1 LQTNSW
7 SIRNLPAGTYYWS
20 VQAIDNSYEGST
32 FAAEKFFSVAYSN
45 SIAPVADQNLTLNQ
59 QGNALTITESSAPV
73 SRQWKYSTVSGGP
86 YNQVITGA
94 TGQSWIPSFT
104 GAGTYYV
111 VCVSTKDAYSY
122 ISNEVRINVMT
133 FTEQSQIN
141 LNQVGV
147 GTTSWCDFDNDGD
160 LDLLVAGATSNS
172 MATGLYRNDAG
183 TFTIVNAG
191 LPATLY
197 CSSSWGDYDYDGYA
211 DLLMTG
217 YIGTNSYFTRIY
229 RNNAGVFSDIN
240 AGLPG
245 VYQGSAVWGDFDN
258 DGDQDIALCGATS
271 STTQISRIY
280 ENRNGTFTEI
290 NAGIEGLRQSFVS
303 WADYD
308 NDGDLD
314 LLLSGNS
321 TTTISKLYRN
331 DNGTFTDVN
340 AGFTGVRLGSGA
352 WGDYDNDG
360 DADLLLSGYLNDN
373 GSNVYIAKIYRNDA
387 GIFTDIVAGLRG
399 TYFGT
404 ASWSDYD
411 NDGDLDILL
420 SGNSGILETTVYRN
434 DNGIFTGSGIGL
446 KQLEGSSASWGD
458 YDNDGDLDF
467 VLSGSSSDGYYTKV
481 YKNHTLTANTPAN
494 APTGLQ
500 STAVSAGRVRLSWN
514 KGTDTQT
521 PQNDLNYNLRI
532 GTSTGAINKAAPASS
547 PSGYRRIPAIGNAGL
562 TSGSYFISLPLGKYY
577 WSVQAIDQAF
587 AGGAWSAES
596 TFTVLAAPV
605 AIPAT
610 GIQSYSFNAKWNSS
624 AGATGYRVDVATDA
638 AFTSM
643 VTGYN
648 NTDAGNATSL
658 QVSGLNPNTTYYYRV
673 RAYCSDGTSAGSNVV
688 NLMTL
693 IVPPAAPSGLT
704 IKSCSDLITLTWTAN
719 TEANFSKY
727 VIFGGSSTNPNTRM
741 DSISSISTVTKTI
754 SGLVHGQ
761 TYYFRVKAVNTGGA
775 ESQFSTQVSSVVSK
789 GHIPVIK
796 TKFKNDL
803 IVCYNPGD
811 SISQWQWYK
820 ETTAISGQT
829 KQYYKAGKNPGEYYV
844 VTTDKNGCVNTSNKI
859 KLTGAAAMVIWPNP
873 ASSNFTVKL
882 NSDATGEAVI
892 SLYNSSGRKIL
903 EKRTEKNNTELLYQ
917 MIGGQLMKGIYTLE
931 IIVNEDEVS
940 RTPVVIAK

>member
-1 LQTNSW
+1 
-7 SIRNLPAGTYYWS
+7 
-20 VQAIDNSYEGST
+20 
-32 FAAEKFFSVAYSN
+32 
-45 SIAPVADQNLTLNQ
+45 
-59 QGNALTITESSAPV
+59 
-73 SRQWKYSTVSGGP
+73 
-86 YNQVITGA
+86 
-94 TGQSWIPSFT
+94 
-104 GAGTYYV
+104 
-111 VCVSTKDAYSY
+111 
-122 ISNEVRINVMT
+122 M
-133 FTEQSQIN
+133 
-141 LNQVGV
+141 
-147 GTTSWCDFDNDGD
+147 
-160 LDLLVAGATSNS
+160 
-172 MATGLYRNDAG
+172 
-183 TFTIVNAG
+183 
-191 LPATLY
+191 
-197 CSSSWGDYDYDGYA
+197 
-211 DLLMTG
+211 
-217 YIGTNSYFTRIY
+217 
-229 RNNAGVFSDIN
+229 
-240 AGLPG
+240 
-245 VYQGSAVWGDFDN
+245 
-258 DGDQDIALCGATS
+258 
-271 STTQISRIY
+271 
-280 ENRNGTFTEI
+280 
-290 NAGIEGLRQSFVS
+290 
-303 WADYD
+303 
-308 NDGDLD
+308 
-314 LLLSGNS
+314 
-321 TTTISKLYRN
+321 
-331 DNGTFTDVN
+331 
-340 AGFTGVRLGSGA
+340 
-352 WGDYDNDG
+352 
-360 DADLLLSGYLNDN
+360 
-373 GSNVYIAKIYRNDA
+373 
-387 GIFTDIVAGLRG
+387 
-399 TYFGT
+399 
-404 ASWSDYD
+404 
-411 NDGDLDILL
+411 
-420 SGNSGILETTVYRN
+420 
-434 DNGIFTGSGIGL
+434 
-446 KQLEGSSASWGD
+446 
-458 YDNDGDLDF
+458 
-467 VLSGSSSDGYYTKV
+467 
-481 YKNHTLTANTPAN
+481 
-494 APTGLQ
+494 
-500 STAVSAGRVRLSWN
+500 
-514 KGTDTQT
+514 
-521 PQNDLNYNLRI
+521 
-532 GTSTGAINKAAPASS
+532 
-547 PSGYRRIPAIGNAGL
+547 PAIGNAGL